1 MKRIKHYSSK
11 NFTKP
16 ATFLKVLDV
25 IKSKVFCTNNEK
37 HPLWINRES
46 FYARYT
52 AMWFCFVSAY
62 TIEKIINLKKIVL
75 DFE

>member
-1 MKRIKHYSSK
+1 MKGIKHYSSK

-16 ATFLKVLDV
+16 ATFLEVLDV

-37 HPLWINRES
+37 HPLSINRES
-46 FYARYT
+46 FYVRYT
-52 AMWFCFVSAY
+52 AMWYCFVSAC
-62 TIEKIINLKKIVL
+62 TIEKIINFKKIAL